1 MEGNTMPEIH
11 DHDKHWVKGKLHGL
25 PYPHKKAILQQYKKW
40 PTRQKAN
47 LSVLDLTKEIAKILG
62 KDSRFYSINVEDK
75 DHKVNAKRHARSCIR
90 ISANEQ
96 IQGLKRTYRA
106 IVHYMTCY
114 QIPPPKLTA
123 KIINNLESD
132 TLTKIEHAKV
142 RGVLLR
148 ANDESWWKPKLR
160 KLHNRQI
167 ETISRLLNQVNK
179 HKGIYASNITV
190 EAFKKQW
197 SSSEELLER
206 TIATN
211 EDGFSMNLAELSK
224 LNVSNPAIRKAELMV
239 RIRGFEDYAKEMGY
253 SALFLTMT
261 TPSKYH
267 RSFAKSGDAN
277 PNWNGATPLDA
288 QDYLNR
294 TFQRVRAS
302 LNRDKITPFG
312 FRIAEPHHDGTP
324 HWHLLLFIPTE
335 QQQALVDTF
344 EQYCLEEDGDEHGAK
359 QRRFKVEYIDPE
371 KGSATGYVVKYV
383 SKNIDGKGIDH
394 DSYGKEA
401 VTSAVRIKVWA
412 SCWGI
417 RQFQQI
423 GGVGVTQWRELRR
436 LAAITDEPMSWVE
449 EIRQA
454 ADESNWNKYTN
465 LMGGVFCKRTE
476 QLIRPLYVQKRNN
489 EKAQAAN
496 SNVQQT
502 NQKNC
507 SNPQSES
514 RIEPLNIPESIL
526 QTDIAVSS
534 INAESHTATLGTVPE
549 SITGNC
555 STNPECNLGI
565 TETNKASK
573 PAPVI
578 GIAEI
583 NSAIK
588 VSNELENACKSK
600 LASACIEQESDS
612 KQYKTNRYGDELMTQ
627 LKGIICLG
635 VEIITRVHQWT
646 LSQSPAPKF
655 LPNAVNLEFCQ

>member
-1 MEGNTMPEIH
+1 MPEIH

-40 PTRQKAN
+40 PTRREAN
-47 LSVLDLTKEIAKILG
+47 LSILELTKAIAKILG
-62 KDSRFYSINVEDK
+62 KYSRFYSINIEDK
-75 DHKVNAKRHARSCIR
+75 DHKDNAKRHARHCIK
-90 ISANEQ
+90 ISDREHT
-96 IQGLKRTYRA
+96 QGLKKTYST
-106 IVHYMTCY
+106 VVQYMSFY

-132 TLTKIEHAKV
+132 TLTEIEHAKV

-190 EAFKKQW
+190 EAFNKQW
-197 SSSEELLER
+197 SSSKELLER

-239 RIRGFEDYAKEMGY
+239 RIRGFEDYAKDMGY
-253 SALFLTMT
+253 SALFITMT

-267 RSFAKSGDAN
+267 RSFARSGDTN
-277 PNWNGATPLDA
+277 PKWQGATPLDA

-294 TFQRVRAS
+294 TFQRIRAS

-335 QQQALVDTF
+335 QQKRFVDTF
-344 EQYCLEEDGDEHGAK
+344 EQYCLEEDGDEQGAK
-359 QRRFKVEYIDPE
+359 KSRLKIEYIDAD
-371 KGSATGYVVKYV
+371 KGSATGYIFKYV
-383 SKNIDGKGIDH
+383 NKNIDGEGLEY
-394 DSYGKEA
+394 DSYGKDA
-401 VTSAVRIKVWA
+401 VTSAVRVKVWA

-436 LAAITDEPMSWVE
+436 LTAIQDESMQWIE

-454 ADESNWNKYTN
+454 ADESNWNKYTE

-476 QLIRPLYVQKRNN
+476 QLIRPLYVQKRND

-502 NQKNC
+502 KHKNC

-514 RIEPLNIPESIL
+514 RIAQLDITESIL

-534 INAESHTATLGTVPE
+534 INAESHTAILAAVPE
-549 SITGNC
+549 PITGTC
-555 STNPECNLGI
+555 STNPENS
-565 TETNKASK
+565 ETKNTSN

-578 GIAEI
+578 GIAETLD
-583 NSAIK
+583 A
-588 VSNELENACKSK
+588 VNAYK
-600 LASACIEQESDS
+600 E
-612 KQYKTNRYGDELMTQ
+612 YKTNRYGDELMTQ

-646 LSQSPAPKF
+646 LSQSPAPKL